1 MADTE
6 QPARSAVELG
16 AIIRRRREALGVSVR
31 SLGRTSGISAA
42 HVSKIERGLASP
54 SVTTLARLVAELGID
69 GAEIFGRGTARVP
82 TQVRVRRAAEMPL
95 LGPGDGAPDGT
106 TVRLV
111 AQIEGAVVLCATG
124 GRRRFMK
131 PVVASHETVML
142 VLDGSVEVD
151 AGGERHELGTGDA
164 IVIPPNVPHAVRVVG
179 EPDET
184 RTIYLTKS
192 DARLLFDAGEPA
204 R

>member
-1 MADTE
+1 MADAE

-69 GAEIFGRGTARVP
+69 GAEIFGRGAAPVS
-82 TQVRVRRAAEMPL
+82 TQVMVRRAADMPL
-95 LGPGDGAPDGT
+95 LGPSDGA
-106 TVRLV
+106 TVRL
-111 AQIEGAVVLCATG
+111 AARIEGAAVLYATG
-124 GRRRFMK
+124 GRRRFVK
-131 PVVASHETVML
+131 PVVASHETVLL
-142 VLDGSVEVD
+142 VLDGSIEVD
-151 AGGERHELGTGDA
+151 AGGERHELGAGDA
-164 IVIPPNVPHAVRVVG
+164 VVIPPNTPHAVRVVG
-179 EPDET
+179 APEET

-192 DARLLFDAGEPA
+192 DARLLFDGGEPA